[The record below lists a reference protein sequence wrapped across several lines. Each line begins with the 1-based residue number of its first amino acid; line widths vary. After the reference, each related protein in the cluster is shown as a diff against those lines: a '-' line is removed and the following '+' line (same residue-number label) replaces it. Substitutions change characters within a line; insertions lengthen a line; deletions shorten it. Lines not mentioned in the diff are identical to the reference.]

1 MKENQPYQTQIF
13 SSICSCLAVTSFLLL
28 TAASTL
34 AQPKAQGVSVSANEA
49 ARRVDILVDGRAFT
63 SYIWPET
70 QKKPVLFPLNASDG
84 TPVTRGF
91 PLDPRA
97 GERVDHPHHA
107 GLWFN
112 YGDVNGVDF
121 WNNSDTL
128 KPEAQS
134 KMGTVKHRRIVSTKS
149 GKDSGELVVEMDWI
163 MPNGKPILRE
173 TTRFVFRAGPNTRAV
188 DRITSL
194 TALDERVVF
203 RDNKEG
209 VIGMRVRRELE
220 QPSKEP
226 LVFTDASGK
235 ATAVAKLDNTGVSGE
250 YLSSEGLKG
259 DAVWGTRGRWTMLAG
274 MVGQNPLVLAIL
286 DHPKNPGY
294 PTYWHARGYGLFA
307 ANPLGQEVF
316 SNGKEKLNL
325 TLEPKQSVTFRHR
338 LLILSGTA
346 TSAQIDEQQKR
357 FAAEVK

>member
-1 MKENQPYQTQIF
+1 MKKTRPYQKQILGGAR
-13 SSICSCLAVTSFLLL
+13 SCLAVMSLMLL
-28 TAASTL
+28 TGGATP
-34 AQPKAQGVSVSANEA
+34 AQQKGRGVSVVPNEA
-49 ARRVDILVDGRAFT
+49 ARRVDILVDGRPFT

-70 QKKPVLFPLNASDG
+70 QKKPVLYPLNAADG

-91 PLDPRA
+91 PLEPRP

-121 WNNSDTL
+121 WNNSNAL
-128 KPEAQS
+128 APEAQN
-134 KMGTVKHRRIVSTKS
+134 KMGTIVHRRIVSTKG
-149 GKDSGELVVEMDWI
+149 GKDSGELVVEMDWM
-163 MPNGKPILRE
+163 MPGGKAILRE
-173 TTRFVFRAGPNTRAV
+173 TTKFVFHAGPNMRVV
-188 DRITSL
+188 DRITTL

-250 YLSSEGLKG
+250 YLSSEGMKG
-259 DAVWGTRGRWTMLAG
+259 DAVWGTRGRWTMLTG
-274 MVGQNPLVLAIL
+274 TVGQNPITLAIL

-307 ANPLGQEVF
+307 ANPFGQEVF
-316 SNGKEKLNL
+316 SNGKEKLNF
-325 TLEPKQSVTFRHR
+325 TLKPKQSVTLRHR
-338 LLILSGTA
+338 LLILSLTA
-346 TSAQIDEQQKR
+346 TSAQIEEQQRR
-357 FAAEVK
+357 FVTEVK